1 LAEVKSYFRDDHP
14 SQTLSIVLKKL
25 NVIQQMQSCIKTK
38 DTTTQNEHNLRARI
52 VMPVSTFPWLV
63 IDLIMVALRDRAD
76 HYIFA
81 L

>member
-1 LAEVKSYFRDDHP
+1 
-14 SQTLSIVLKKL
+14 
-25 NVIQQMQSCIKTK
+25 MQSCIKTK